1 MGAAKKR
8 EVITMADEKE
18 IRAYQL
24 KTKTLVCPVC
34 ASGEEK
40 ADPTTKLVAED
51 EVHDTSPMECARCKK
66 AIK

>member
-1 MGAAKKR
+1 
-8 EVITMADEKE
+8 MALDEKE
-18 IRAYQL
+18 IRAYQT

-40 ADPTTKLVAED
+40 ADPATRIIAED
-51 EVHDTSPMECARCKK
+51 EIHDSNPMECARCKT